1 MQTSKK
7 DEGDSDAN
15 MDMDNYHYVLY
26 LRVALASS
34 VAANDT
40 PIWPGLPE
48 GFRGWYDLSGAE
60 RHKLVKGRRLKDGG
74 LHCMG

>member
-34 VAANDT
+34 VAAKKT
-40 PIWPGLPE
+40 SIWPGLPE
-48 GFRGWYDLSGAE
+48 GFRGVGTISQAL
-60 RHKLVKGRRLKDGG
+60 
-74 LHCMG
+74 